1 MHRRAFLDP
10 RHLAEQ
16 AGQLAGL
23 VQELTSLPSDR
34 SEPPEDITLVRYA
47 RPAMGTVF
55 EIVLP
60 FGHPHATSLIHEA
73 LDEIDR
79 LEELLT
85 VYRQSSEVSDVN
97 RRAGLEPVHIS
108 EELYGM
114 LRHAE
119 QLSHWTLGAFDITA
133 GALIDAWG
141 FVRGPKRVPV
151 PAERETALSQ
161 CGFQHLEM
169 HAGNH
174 SIRFKVPGLKLNFGS
189 IGKGFALDAVAHFFD
204 QHALGQQVLLH
215 GGKSS
220 VLAMHSP
227 PGHERGWRIDI
238 EHPWNPDA
246 HLASVYLCN
255 KALAT
260 SAATYKHLVH
270 EGKKL
275 GHILDPRT
283 GWPASGIAS
292 ATAIAP
298 TAAQADALSTAFYV
312 MGLEGTIDFCRQHP
326 EVAAVM
332 LPEGQQ
338 EAVIINGNDTIVS
351 AAGKQ

>member
-23 VQELTSLPSDR
+23 VQEITSLPSDR
-34 SEPPEDITLVRYA
+34 SKSPADITLVRYA

-60 FGHPHATSLIHEA
+60 FGHPYATSLIHEA
-73 LDEIDR
+73 LDEMDR
-79 LEELLT
+79 IEELLT
-85 VYRQSSEVSDVN
+85 VYRQTSEVSEVN
-97 RRAGLEPVHIS
+97 SQAEKEAVRIS
-108 EELYGM
+108 TELFSLIQQSQKISQSTG
-114 LRHAE
+114 
-119 QLSHWTLGAFDITA
+119 GAFDIAA

-141 FVRGPKRVPV
+141 FVRGPKRVPSET
-151 PAERETALSQ
+151 ERQAALLQ
-161 CGFQHLEM
+161 CGFQHLELD
-169 HAGNH
+169 NDT
-174 SIRFKVPGLKLNFGS
+174 IRFKSPGLKLNFGS
-189 IGKGFALDAVAHFFD
+189 IGKGFALDAVARLFD
-204 QHALGQQVLLH
+204 QQAPGQPVLLH

-220 VLAMHSP
+220 VLAMHTP
-227 PGHERGWRIDI
+227 PGHSRGWRIDI
-238 EHPWNPDA
+238 EHPWNPEA
-246 HLASVYLCN
+246 KLASVYLRD

-326 EVAAVM
+326 EISAVM
-332 LPEGQQ
+332 LLEGQQ
-338 EAVIINGNDTIVS
+338 EAVIINGNDTIVP
-351 AAGKQ
+351 AAG

>member
-10 RHLAEQ
+10 RHLAES
-16 AGQLAGL
+16 AGHLIGL
-23 VQELTSLPSDR
+23 VDVHVGLTAPRSQEDA
-34 SEPPEDITLVRYA
+34 DITLVRYA

-60 FGHPHATSLIHEA
+60 FGHGVPTSTIHEA
-73 LDEIDR
+73 LDLIDE
-79 LEELLT
+79 LEEQLT
-85 VYRQSSEVSDVN
+85 IYRTTSEVSDLN
-97 RRAGLEPVHIS
+97 RKASCDTVQVTPDLYELLELS
-108 EELYGM
+108 Q
-114 LRHAE
+114 
-119 QLSHWTLGAFDITA
+119 QLGRETQGAFDITS
-133 GALIDAWG
+133 GALVEAWG
-141 FVRGPKRVPV
+141 FVRGPKRVPGD
-151 PAERETALSQ
+151 AERTAALAC
-161 CGFQHLEM
+161 CGWKYLQLQTNPPRVKYAVE
-169 HAGNH
+169 
-174 SIRFKVPGLKLNFGS
+174 GLRINLGS
-189 IGKGFALDAVAHFFD
+189 IGKGYAMDCVAAFF
-204 QHALGQQVLLH
+204 LNRCSGQPVLLH

-227 PGHERGWRIDI
+227 PGHDRGWRIDI
-238 EHPWNPDA
+238 EHPWNPEA
-246 HLASVYLCN
+246 HLATVYLRD

-298 TAAQADALSTAFYV
+298 NAAMADALSTAFYV
-312 MGLEGTIDFCRQHP
+312 IGLEGTQQFCQQHP
-326 EVAAVM
+326 EVSAIL

-338 EAVIINGNDTIVS
+338 VAIVINGNDSIVLS
-351 AAGKQ
+351 TGR